1 MEMYTVI
8 VNKSEGLNK
17 SEEYNH
23 LFIMI
28 TILFNDSDNVRNDA
42 RLWLHNDM
50 LN

>member
-1 MEMYTVI
+1 MEINTVN

-17 SEEYNH
+17 SEEYNN
-23 LFIMI
+23 LFTMI
-28 TILFNDSDNVRNDA
+28 TIIFNDSDNVRNDA